1 MGQVLGL
8 RVKIFGK
15 IVFSA
20 VIVIISDFGR
30 EGKL

>member
-8 RVKIFGK
+8 RVKILGK
-15 IVFSA
+15 IVFSD